1 MSQETGTRFT
11 CDKCGETGI
20 GRHGGDT
27 APKGWTMVTD
37 AQSSG
42 TMLTFDL
49 CDACA
54 PEMMSTIR
62 ALEHRKNPLWKAKK
76 CP

>member
-1 MSQETGTRFT
+1 
-11 CDKCGETGI
+11 
-20 GRHGGDT
+20 
-27 APKGWTMVTD
+27 MVTD

-42 TMLTFDL
+42 TTLTFDL

-54 PEMMSTIR
+54 PELMSMIR

-76 CP
+76 